1 MKRIAIALFA
11 VVMGAGLMVQ
21 DAEAAKRMGGGK
33 STGISRDSTV
43 MKRDA
48 IPAKPAAA
56 PTAAAPASAAAAAPP
71 PQHLRLPPD
80 SA

>member
-11 VVMGAGLMVQ
+11 VVMGVGLMVQ
-21 DAEAAKRMGGGK
+21 DAEAAKRLGGGK

-56 PTAAAPASAAAAAPP
+56 PAATTRQAPP
-71 PQHLRLPPD
+71 PRRLRPPPNP
-80 SA
+80 A

>member
-21 DAEAAKRMGGGK
+21 DAEAAKRLGGGK

-56 PTAAAPASAAAAAPP
+56 PAATHPPAPP
-71 PQHLRLPPD
+71 PRRLRPPPNP
-80 SA
+80 A